1 MWYAKIITED
11 ISFTEE
17 GSALM
22 EMDPRELK
30 FLNTPVRRFFLKHY
44 ELRVFRQLL
53 KKNEIDLTGRVI
65 LDAGCG
71 SGYSTELII
80 KEFQPKELV
89 AFDIMP
95 EQIELA
101 RQRGLAA
108 NLFIRDATNIEL
120 PSEKFDAVFV
130 FDILHHIP
138 EWRRALEEIGRVT
151 KPGGVFLVEEPDKEA
166 LDEVER
172 YFKISHPEE
181 ARFDWPEFTQGL
193 ARAGFSVIES
203 KKIYL
208 GHFRCYLGK
217 KS

>member
-1 MWYAKIITED
+1 MLKLSIED
-11 ISFTEE
+11 ISLTEE
-17 GSALM
+17 DSALM

-44 ELRVFRQLL
+44 ELRIFKQFL

-71 SGYSTELII
+71 SGYSTELIT

-108 NLFIRDATNIEL
+108 NLFIGDATNIEL

-138 EWRRALEEIGRVT
+138 EWRRALIEISRVT
-151 KPGGVFLVEEPDKEA
+151 KPGGVLLVEEPSKEA
-166 LDEVER
+166 LAEVER

-181 ARFDWPEFTQGL
+181 ARFDWPEFMKGL
-193 ARAGFSVIES
+193 KGAGFRVIES

-208 GHFRCYLGK
+208 GHFQCYLGK